1 MSEAYVVEGGALVLL
16 ALVLF
21 VALGLVLWV
30 GYLIVGAVLESMGRD
45 FGSRTVLGLTLL
57 VGGTVL
63 ATLILT
69 AFSPFGTAVL
79 LGVGIGVALGAAA
92 LLLAG

>member
-1 MSEAYVVEGGALVLL
+1 M
-16 ALVLF
+16 
-21 VALGLVLWV
+21 LWV